1 MAENSKKVFLLDT
14 NVYLHDTNAIDKFK
28 DNIVLIP
35 FEVLEELDGIKS
47 RKDSVG
53 KNAREII
60 RKLSQFIEDTADSHK
75 DAVPEIEFVNSAEL
89 INRVLDKDI
98 RKLYY
103 SDGVDNKLLAV
114 CLAYSTDEYL
124 NPSKQPVIFVS
135 KDINNRLK
143 ANTVGITAQD
153 YYSDKINVYELEK
166 KNKKIINVD
175 KSIIDKL
182 YRQKTLNLSEIPFK
196 IRGLYE
202 NMPIIF
208 KDTQSVSAL
217 AYYRNSTFHVVN
229 NNSFLKHGI
238 KAQSVGQSFG
248 LQFLFD
254 PDITCVAIFS
264 QAGSGKTYISL
275 SAALAQMPDKYKKI
289 VITKPV
295 VPVGRE
301 IGFTPGD
308 ANLKMYPWL
317 GGYMDNIEQILAKD
331 TRISGRGKQQE
342 IYENREDIWE
352 YFIESGLLE
361 IQPITYIRGR
371 SFVDSFVIID
381 ESANLTVHEV
391 KTILTR
397 IGKNS
402 KVVLL
407 GDINQIDS
415 PYLDK
420 YSNGL
425 VQSIAKLKGIPEFAY
440 VTLDKVIRSKFV
452 EQVTKLL

>member
-1 MAENSKKVFLLDT
+1 MGGTQKLFLLDT
-14 NVYLHDTNAIDKFK
+14 NVYLHDPEAIYKFE
-28 DNIVLIP
+28 NNVILIP
-35 FEVLEELDGIKS
+35 FEILEELDNIKN
-47 RKDSVG
+47 RKDNTG

-60 RKLSQFIEDTADSHK
+60 RNLNQFIEDIDGVK
-75 DAVPEIEFVNSAEL
+75 EVELPEIEFVNSAEL
-89 INRVLDKDI
+89 ISRTDNKEI
-98 RKLYY
+98 KKLYY
-103 SDGVDNKLLAV
+103 SDGVDNKLLAIS
-114 CLAYSTDEYL
+114 LAYSVDEDL
-124 NPSKQPVIFVS
+124 NPSQQSVIFVS
-135 KDINNRLK
+135 KDINSRLK

-153 YYSDKINVYELEK
+153 YYSDKIDVYELEK

-175 KSIIDKL
+175 KEIIDKL
-182 YRQKTLNLSEIPFK
+182 YKVGSISKSEFSYQ

-208 KDTQSVSAL
+208 RDIQSSQSAL
-217 AYYRNSTFHVVN
+217 AYYRSNNFYLINSNVFQ
-229 NNSFLKHGI
+229 KHNI
-238 KAQSVGQSFG
+238 KPLSVGQSFA

-254 PDITCVAIFS
+254 SSITGVAIFS
-264 QAGSGKTYISL
+264 QAGSGKTYITL
-275 SAALAQMPDKYKKI
+275 SSALAQMPDRYKKI

-295 VPVGRE
+295 IPVGRD
-301 IGFTPGD
+301 IGYLPG
-308 ANLKMYPWL
+308 LSSQKMYPWL

-331 TRISGRGKQQE
+331 PRISGKHSDSDV
-342 IYENREDIWE
+342 YENREDLWE
-352 YFIESGLLE
+352 YLIESGVLE

-440 VTLDKVIRSKFV
+440 VTLDKVIRSNFV
-452 EQVTKLL
+452 EQVIKRL